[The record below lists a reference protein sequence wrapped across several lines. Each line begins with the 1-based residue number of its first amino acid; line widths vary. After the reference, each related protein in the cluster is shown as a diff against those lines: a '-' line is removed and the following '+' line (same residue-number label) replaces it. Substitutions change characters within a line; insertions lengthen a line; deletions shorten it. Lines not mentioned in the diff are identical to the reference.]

1 MLREQFY
8 NKLLNDEEKE
18 RLKIIYTTRE
28 SPNQGISVSRR
39 IDAINREYI
48 AKVLQGDP
56 SIQPIIDRFA
66 KKSMQFIPAN
76 VEEYEGAS
84 GLLEGVVWGW
94 QQRLQEMRK
103 GDGGIKF

>member
-1 MLREQFY
+1 
-8 NKLLNDEEKE
+8 
-18 RLKIIYTTRE
+18 
-28 SPNQGISVSRR
+28 
-39 IDAINREYI
+39 
-48 AKVLQGDP
+48 
-56 SIQPIIDRFA
+56 
-66 KKSMQFIPAN
+66 MQFIPAN